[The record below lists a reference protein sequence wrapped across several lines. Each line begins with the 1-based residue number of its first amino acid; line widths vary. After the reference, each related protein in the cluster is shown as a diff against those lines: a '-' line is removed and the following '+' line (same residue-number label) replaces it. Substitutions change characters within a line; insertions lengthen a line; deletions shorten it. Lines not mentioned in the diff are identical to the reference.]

1 MTHAFTFRSR
11 GDLASFAIML
21 VVCAAVGIALGACK
35 SGEYALVAAQHNAQL
50 TSARNAE
57 FRDFV
62 LAVDAR
68 QRTSLERELDLIWQ
82 VGEAAIE
89 AKFARDLADAS
100 AVVAPASG
108 AGSPSAGDSRP
119 SGQLDDGAPALRM
132 VEVGTVAR
140 LVAQQNAD
148 RTATRAA
155 VAAKRREITAQL
167 DRELRAWLDD
177 PKGRQ
182 QDRIAAAMEVYARQ
196 ESEFARFLQDTG
208 AQIGVSIP
216 GATK

>member
-1 MTHAFTFRSR
+1 MKTTILFVCLLMGGSC
-11 GDLASFAIML
+11 AS
-21 VVCAAVGIALGACK
+21 
-35 SGEYALVAAQHNAQL
+35 EYALVAAQHNAQL

-68 QRTSLERELDLIWQ
+68 QRTSLERELDLIVQ
-82 VGEAAIE
+82 IGEAAIE

-100 AVVAPASG
+100 AVVAPAGG
-108 AGSPSAGDSRP
+108 AGSPSAGASRP
-119 SGQLDDGAPALRM
+119 SGQLDDGAPALRV
-132 VEVGTVAR
+132 VEVGTVSR

-148 RTATRAA
+148 RAATRAA

-196 ESEFARFLQDTG
+196 ESEFARFMKDTG
-208 AQIGVSIP
+208 AKIGVNIQ
-216 GATK
+216 